1 VAISIKSITVGTATP
16 GQVSVT
22 TSETPTA
29 TAAGDIVV
37 VFHGNNFYAAT
48 NMVAPTATGSP
59 TVTAITGTGLPADGG
74 TNLAH
79 IKAYWYQANTA
90 GAQTISETETGTHD
104 EEKYLIAVVLS
115 GADTSTPIDA
125 AAGSTGASSASFV
138 APAVSPTTSDAFLI
152 AVASDGGGAMG
163 GPFTTPATY
172 TEDADFAVGASNL
185 SGVVA
190 HKQLAA
196 SGSTGT
202 ITFTATTAEPWAA
215 VTLAIKTG
223 GAAGPAAQPWTRFNP
238 GAALKRRLL
247 VRQTGLLKEAS
258 KVAAP
263 PVTWFTS
270 LADGVTPSLL
280 VSAEDWAILCNG
292 GLNHAGDFAATYDD
306 YFAKRQ
312 AQGYNSILV
321 SLFSGTFF
329 SGGANGPDSDGT
341 YPFNTNSTDP
351 LNPANTTFWA
361 RRDAFLTTA
370 ATYGFR
376 VMLNA
381 STPFV
386 HVGSFTASWT
396 TAQWAALGT
405 FLGNRYAAQSNILW
419 MMGDDYF
426 DDTESG
432 FDAFFNA
439 LRAAGAVQPIS
450 IQNYQETTSRADIFN
465 GTARPWGAGHAQ
477 YNFGYSYN
485 VTYDVVEKMGNEAN
499 PLPYFWADGTFLNTG
514 GLSGITDVQ
523 LMRRQIWWAL
533 SSGSKGF
540 QVGDNDIWTWDS
552 TALGFVTSKSF
563 YTAVVPAI
571 AAAFRALPN
580 WHLLKADTSN
590 LLVTAGRGT
599 HASPLTSGGSGGQY
613 LSDTDSYVTASFI
626 QSGTHAGELAVI
638 YMSHG
643 STITIDE
650 SKMVAGYTATWLD
663 PKSGATSSAT
673 PGTTY
678 NSTAKGTNSDGQAD
692 WVLVLKAPSA
702 SGDATVTPSV
712 VNAATTVAAP
722 SVSTGETVAASV
734 VNATTTV
741 PTPTITSA
749 ATVAAAV
756 VAALASIATPT
767 VTSSATVTPSV
778 VAAVASVPTPTV
790 TTAGNATATPAVV
803 TAVTTVPTPTVA
815 TGETVSASVVTA
827 TTAIPTPTVTAG
839 GSATVTPAVVA
850 AVTAVGAATVATGV
864 TVAPSVVAAAA
875 SIPAPAITS
884 SATATP
890 SVVATLTTVPAPVVA
905 TGETVAPSVVN
916 ATTSIPAPSVSAGGN
931 ATAAPPVV
939 ALSTTVPAPAVSVGS
954 RVSPAVVSAVTAVG
968 SPTVTSRAT
977 VTPTVVAATTTIPT
991 PTVIVTGNINV
1002 HPGVVTAVVTIPAPT
1017 PAGIYQPAARERTL
1031 YVAAE
1036 LRRLAVA
1043 HENRINRVAAEN
1055 RTLSIPED

>member
-1 VAISIKSITVGTATP
+1 VAISIKSVTVGTATP
-16 GQVSVT
+16 GQVAVT
-22 TSETPTA
+22 TSETPAA

-59 TVTAITGTGLPADGG
+59 TMTAITGTGLPADGG

-79 IKAYWYQANTA
+79 IKPYWYQANTA

-125 AAGSTGASSASFV
+125 AAGSSGASSASFV

-190 HKQLAA
+190 HKQLAV

-238 GAALKRRLL
+238 GAALKRRML

-386 HVGSFTASWT
+386 HVGSFTASWST
-396 TAQWAALGT
+396 TQWAALGT

-426 DDTESG
+426 DDIDSG

-485 VTYDVVEKMGNEAN
+485 VTYDVVEKMGNETN

-540 QVGDNDIWTWDS
+540 QVGDNDIWTWDA

-663 PKSGATSSAT
+663 PKSGATSAAT

-678 NSTAKGTNSDGQAD
+678 NSTAKGSNSDGQAD
-692 WVLVLKAPSA
+692 WVLVLAAPGGASSATATVAETVSIAAAGVVATTASATVAETVTITAAGTTSA
-702 SGDATVTPSV
+702 SATVAETASLTAAGV
-712 VNAATTVAAP
+712 VAASASATVAETVTITAGSSATGQANVATTVTTTASG
-722 SVSTGETVAASV
+722 SV
-734 VNATTTV
+734 ATTA
-741 PTPTITSA
+741 A
-749 ATVAAAV
+749 ATVAETVSLTASAAAAGQAT
-756 VAALASIATPT
+756 VAET
-767 VTSSATVTPSV
+767 VTITAAGAVTTGVSATV
-778 VAAVASVPTPTV
+778 AETV
-790 TTAGNATATPAVV
+790 TITASGL
-803 TAVTTVPTPTVA
+803 VA
-815 TGETVSASVVTA
+815 TTASGTVTETVSITASATTSTGATVTETVTITAAGTVTAAGQGTASVVE
-827 TTAIPTPTVTAG
+827 TVTITAAG
-839 GSATVTPAVVA
+839 VVATSATASAVETVTI
-850 AVTAVGAATVATGV
+850 TG
-864 TVAPSVVAAAA
+864 SG
-875 SIPAPAITS
+875 TS
-884 SATATP
+884 SATATRTETVTITAAGLV
-890 SVVATLTTVPAPVVA
+890 SATATRTTTVTVTASGLVATSASANVVTSVTITA
-905 TGETVAPSVVN
+905 TAPSPDDPNPITRTLVETGN
-916 ATTSIPAPSVSAGGN
+916 RATVGPTQTR
-931 ATAAPPVV
+931 ATLAERS
-939 ALSTTVPAPAVSVGS
+939 STTV
-954 RVSPAVVSAVTAVG
+954 
-968 SPTVTSRAT
+968 
-977 VTPTVVAATTTIPT
+977 
-991 PTVIVTGNINV
+991 
-1002 HPGVVTAVVTIPAPT
+1002 
-1017 PAGIYQPAARERTL
+1017 REQ
-1031 YVAAE
+1031 
-1036 LRRLAVA
+1036 
-1043 HENRINRVAAEN
+1043 H
-1055 RTLSIPED
+1055 